1 MIKFIKKGYK
11 IKEKFLNF
19 YSTYP
24 YLDFE
29 QTIEFYAIFGGVE
42 ELIELELFDDI
53 FSVVRDTMQNRF
65 DMLQN
70 LITPSYLKEP
80 PYNRL
85 LYHLAKGDSKIVS
98 AYYKSKLGE
107 QSGNE
112 IVQELE
118 ELKVLQIEKSRE
130 NPLKIHPKHKLKKE
144 LRSYIIQD
152 KARFTKPFY
161 RFWFAF
167 VIPYIDEL
175 QAGRVDEFLDNFQNH
190 YEKLRSY
197 IFEQLSLEVLQV
209 YYKNNPLISSGSYW
223 DKKSEFDILA
233 LGTNG
238 KIILAECKYKDRKVC
253 KNELNKLKQKAIRSG
268 IKVDKFVVFSKSGFS
283 NELIA
288 SKPKDTL
295 LFDLNDIKSLLII

>member
-29 QTIEFYAIFGGVE
+29 QTIEFYAIFGGAE

-65 DMLQN
+65 DILQN
-70 LITPSYLKEP
+70 LIIPSYLKEP
-80 PYNRL
+80 PYSRL
-85 LYHLAKGDSKIVS
+85 LYHLAKGDSKIIS

-167 VIPYIDEL
+167 VMPYIDEL

-209 YYKNNPLISSGSYW
+209 YYKNNPLISYGSYW
-223 DKKSEFDILA
+223 DNKSEFDILA
-233 LGTNG
+233 LSTNG

-253 KNELNKLKQKAIRSG
+253 KNELNKLKQKAIHSN

-283 NELIA
+283 NELIT

-295 LFDLNDIKSLLII
+295 LFDLKDIKSLLII

>member
-11 IKEKFLNF
+11 IKEKFLSF
-19 YSTYP
+19 YNAYP

-29 QTIEFYAIFGGVE
+29 QAIEFYAIFGGIE
-42 ELIELELFDDI
+42 ELVELELFDDI
-53 FSVVRDTMQNRF
+53 LSVVRDTVQNRF

-144 LRSYIIQD
+144 LRGYIIQD
-152 KARFTKPFY
+152 KARFAKPFY

-167 VIPYIDEL
+167 VMPYIDEL

-190 YEKLRSY
+190 YERLRSY
-197 IFEQLSLEVLQV
+197 IFEQLSLEALQV
-209 YYKNNPLISSGSYW
+209 YYKNNPLISYGSYW
-223 DKKSEFDILA
+223 DNKSEFDILA
-233 LGTNG
+233 LSTNG

-253 KNELNKLKQKAIRSG
+253 KNELNKLKQKAILSG

-283 NELIA
+283 NELI
-288 SKPKDTL
+288 SSRPKDTL
-295 LFDLNDIKSLLII
+295 LFDLDEMKRLIMI